1 MLKPSYIWGCN
12 EINTQCSCISPLPWP
27 RTCGGS
33 RTTARRLRLREGA
46 LKTMNWGVSCESD
59 KEPGGLALLRKSGV
73 LLMMSHV
80 LRWLH
85 SLFWRFGGSTLWL
98 KCPGVWSSSQK
109 SFICNITEITV

>member
-1 MLKPSYIWGCN
+1 MKSTPN
-12 EINTQCSCISPLPWP
+12 VHDCISPLPWP